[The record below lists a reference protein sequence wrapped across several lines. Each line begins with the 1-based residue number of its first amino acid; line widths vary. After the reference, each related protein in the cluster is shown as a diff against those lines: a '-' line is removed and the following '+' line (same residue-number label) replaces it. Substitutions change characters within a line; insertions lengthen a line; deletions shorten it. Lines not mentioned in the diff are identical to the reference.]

1 MLGYRFAMIFRK
13 SLKNLLQHTHRPQQA
28 VVQNVNLFG
37 GIVEGYR
44 STDGA
49 WNAEVL
55 HNWLGAVGACAH
67 GNAHFVEKGAN
78 VERVGEIGHKRNQRR
93 TLLSGA
99 NQSQIADRLDFI
111 IKISE

>member
-1 MLGYRFAMIFRK
+1 M
-13 SLKNLLQHTHRPQQA
+13 
-28 VVQNVNLFG
+28 QNVNLFG

-78 VERVGEIGHKRNQRR
+78 VERVGESVTNETSEARFSAVPISRKS
-93 TLLSGA
+93 LIDWILSL
-99 NQSQIADRLDFI
+99 R
-111 IKISE
+111 